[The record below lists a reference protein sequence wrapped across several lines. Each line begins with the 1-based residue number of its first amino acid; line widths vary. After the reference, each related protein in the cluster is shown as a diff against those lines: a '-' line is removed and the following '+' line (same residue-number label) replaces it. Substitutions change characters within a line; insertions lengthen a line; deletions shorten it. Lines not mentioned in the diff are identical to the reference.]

1 MLETS
6 LLEIYIFSFV
16 LALGGAIS
24 PGPVSTTIVN
34 LAVRQGWHV
43 GPLIAFGHSLLEL
56 IVVGAIVLG
65 LQSLL
70 AVAGAQIFISFLG
83 GLILLFMGA
92 QILLNIQKEKLPA
105 ADTKWDSSRKKTSQV
120 ILLGAA
126 TTLANP
132 FWFAWWI
139 SVPQSYLA
147 QVNALELFPL
157 MAFYLGHI
165 SADFAW
171 DTALAGAVASGRKW
185 MTNLLYQVILSLSGA
200 FLLYLGF
207 TFLMNGWTLYASK

>member
-6 LLEIYIFSFV
+6 LLEIFFFSFV

-34 LAVRQGWHV
+34 LAVRQGWYV
-43 GPLIAFGHSLLEL
+43 GPLIALGHSLLEL
-56 IVVGAIVLG
+56 FVVGAIAFG
-65 LQSLL
+65 LQSLMTVL
-70 AVAGAQIFISFLG
+70 AVQIIISFLG
-83 GLILLFMGA
+83 SLTLFFMSA
-92 QILLNIQKEKLPA
+92 QILLNVRIEELPTA
-105 ADTKWDSSRKKTSQV
+105 VSKGGISRKKTSQLV
-120 ILLGAA
+120 LLGVA
-126 TTLANP
+126 TTIANP

-171 DTALAGAVASGRKW
+171 ISGLAAAVATGRKW
-185 MTNLLYQVILSLSGA
+185 MTNRLYQVILSVSGA
-200 FLLYLGF
+200 FLLYLGI
-207 TFLMNGWTLYASK
+207 TFLVNGWTLLTSS